1 MSTLFST
8 EMSTESLVSSTT
20 SSSFTGDLDS
30 YLDKIGS
37 KAPQSWRKPR
47 SRIYD
52 HNRQILALVE
62 VECENK
68 WKFDGNNIPIKGFN
82 PAATPK
88 HHAKI

>member
-68 WKFDGNNIPIKGFN
+68 WKWKQHTNQRFQSSYNTK
-82 PAATPK
+82 TPY
-88 HHAKI
+88 